1 MSEIIAATAAEV
13 LEGVASAGS
22 QAAGQSFADWAAD
35 EAFKRVVDQTTPG
48 YAEPPIYKWNY
59 DPAAD
64 EAFSR
69 LVDET
74 SADGAWQ
81 AWKDGGGNVSPGGSA
96 APSPTVKASPQTAI
110 KKAGAAG
117 ASAGGLLSMSLPT
130 WVAAAAPLIG
140 VAVGAGLYELSPEL
154 WTKISQ
160 TLLPWAYEDSEAM
173 PVVTDEDGN
182 TYLDKDAV
190 EALKNLFEE
199 EGIGPDGYEHVTPPV
214 GETYRYIRNIGDI
227 AANSTCRNSATGTG
241 RYYEFEVVG
250 GEAIPI
256 FIRPWAD
263 NSVMT
268 WVVSRISGASY
279 TFRYRSIYSPAPGKT
294 EGDWTSWA
302 TVSVTAN
309 ERVTLKDGTRGYVG
323 EGNIGGT
330 YPFEWVGPIIWS
342 LSENTSSSKA
352 ELADIILRGTIAADE
367 YYPEG
372 TAKWGGNTVDVG
384 SLPITKVYTDPAD
397 DTKTR
402 DFIPVALPT
411 QPGVSVDSTTNPD
424 PTTNSQPE
432 QQISPYI
439 LPTIPKEQYPEGSD
453 DESLDKNA
461 PIPMPFPSPQPQPKP
476 DADTSKPSDE
486 PPQRLVDIIPPLD
499 RGGADYP
506 NMPVGGDPLNV
517 DGGVGGLVSVYNP
530 TYSEL
535 QAFSQ
540 WLWVTYADATID
552 KIWNNPF
559 DGIISLHEFYATPN
573 KGDRKYIKSGFLV
586 SPVNCITIPNRYSE
600 INCGSAIV
608 PEYYGN
614 YLDYSPYSKA
624 LCYLPF
630 IGIVE
635 LNVDDIVG
643 HAINITYRVDS
654 YSGACIALI
663 SCAKEGSSA
672 VLYQFSGNC
681 SVQMPIAGGTQA
693 AIKAAQL
700 SAGAYQNAYHI
711 AGVTG
716 LVGGIASGAAQI
728 VGGLASMAGSAMG
741 TGGIGQVG
749 GGVASII
756 QGAGQKMTQEAFG
769 NAAAV
774 SQTVSAKSSVQH
786 SGQFG
791 ESFGAMG
798 AKRPYLIIKR
808 PVQVVVPN
816 YQDEYGYPAHKY
828 VTIGSCTGYLRCRGV
843 HVVSAR
849 ATDDEIQLIEQELM
863 GGVFVT

>member
-81 AWKDGGGNVSPGGSA
+81 AWKEGGGNVSPGGSA
-96 APSPTVKASPQTAI
+96 SPSPTVKASPQTAI

-140 VAVGAGLYELSPEL
+140 VAVGVGLYELSPEL

-160 TLLPWAYEDSEAM
+160 TLLPWAYEDTEAM

-182 TYLDKDAV
+182 TYLDKEAV
-190 EALKNLFEE
+190 EALKQLFEE
-199 EGIGPDGYEHVTPPV
+199 EGIGSGYDTVTPPIGQIYNKIASA
-214 GETYRYIRNIGDI
+214 GELGNSFSWRN
-227 AANSTCRNSATGTG
+227 NQTGVG
-241 RYYEFEVVG
+241 RYYELEVETDGFCTYTRAG
-250 GEAIPI
+250 GQDKIWI
-256 FIRPWAD
+256 F
-263 NSVMT
+263 
-268 WVVSRISGASY
+268 SRTPFTA
-279 TFRYRSIYSPAPGKT
+279 TTRQRSIYSRTPGQT
-294 EGDWTSWA
+294 EGDWTQWK
-302 TVSVTAN
+302 TVTN
-309 ERVTLKDGTRGYVG
+309 TGTPITLLDGSTGYIINAGSISAPTPYEYTGPAPWVVAADDSASRNQ
-323 EGNIGGT
+323 EGD
-330 YPFEWVGPIIWS
+330 Y
-342 LSENTSSSKA
+342 
-352 ELADIILRGTIAADE
+352 ILRGTVNQGAG
-367 YYPEG
+367 YPEG
-372 TAKWGGNTVDVG
+372 TSQWTGNTVDVG
-384 SLPITKVYTDPAD
+384 TLPVTKVYTDPSD
-397 DTKTR
+397 ETKTR

-411 QPGVSVDSTTNPD
+411 QPGTSVDSTTNPD
-424 PTTNSQPE
+424 PTTNSRPE

-476 DADTSKPSDE
+476 AEDTSKPSDQ
-486 PPQRLVDIIPPLD
+486 PPQKLIDIIPPLD
-499 RGGADYP
+499 RGGAEYP
-506 NMPVGGDPLNV
+506 DMPVGGDPLNV

-530 TYSEL
+530 TYAEL

-559 DGIISLHEFYATPN
+559 DGIISLHELYATPN

-828 VTIGSCTGYLRCRGV
+828 VTIGSCEGYLRCRGV

>member
-1 MSEIIAATAAEV
+1 MAAEVATAVAANLVKDIEAASAQELLDAIAATPGQGAE
-13 LEGVASAGS
+13 AY
-22 QAAGQSFADWAAD
+22 ADWAS
-35 EAFKRVVDQTTPG
+35 ELAFKRSQIGDIPG
-48 YAEPPIYKWNY
+48 ETVSQPIYRWNY

-74 SADGAWQ
+74 SADGAWE
-81 AWKDGGGNVSPGGSA
+81 AYKASDGYVTPGGSA
-96 APSPTVKASPQTAI
+96 SSNPTVKASPQTAI
-110 KKAGAAG
+110 KKPAAAG

-130 WVAAAAPLIG
+130 WTAAVAPLLG
-140 VAVGAGLYELSPEL
+140 VAVGVGLYELSPEL
-154 WTKISQ
+154 WEKVSR
-160 TLLPWAYEDSEAM
+160 TLLPFCYDDSQAL
-173 PVVTDEDGN
+173 PVVTDEDGT
-182 TYLDKDAV
+182 TYVDKEAV
-190 EALKNLFEE
+190 EALKQLFED
-199 EGIGPDGYEHVTPPV
+199 EGIGQSEGTKPPEGYEV
-214 GETYRYIRNIGDI
+214 GYDSPIVF
-227 AANSTCRNSATGTG
+227 STGGGSVSTTTRD
-241 RYYEFEVVG
+241 YVVSG
-250 GEAIPI
+250 LCH
-256 FIRPWAD
+256 FIREGKNIYAGSTTPTTAHYINYFKD
-263 NSVMT
+263 G
-268 WVVSRISGASY
+268 RIS
-279 TFRYRSIYSPAPGKT
+279 T
-294 EGDWTSWA
+294 EGDINITTPYTYDGKTVYVNYNNNPMVPAGTFSSSDIPANTVTSGTSLSVAERMHRGLWTSF
-302 TVSVTAN
+302 
-309 ERVTLKDGTRGYVG
+309 YG
-323 EGNIGGT
+323 ESIGG
-330 YPFEWVGPIIWS
+330 YPDGMSQWNGQ
-342 LSENTSSSKA
+342 
-352 ELADIILRGTIAADE
+352 
-367 YYPEG
+367 
-372 TAKWGGNTVDVG
+372 TVDVG
-384 SLPITKVYTDPAD
+384 TLPITKVYTDPAD
-397 DTKTR
+397 STKTR
-402 DFIPVALPT
+402 DYIPVALPT
-411 QPGVSVDSTTNPD
+411 QPGVSVDSTENPD
-424 PTTNSQPE
+424 PTTNSDPE
-432 QQISPYI
+432 SQISPYI
-439 LPTIPKEQYPEGSD
+439 WPAIPAEQYPDGSETEETQD
-453 DESLDKNA
+453 LDKNA
-461 PIPMPFPSPQPQPKP
+461 PIPLPIPSPQTQPNP
-476 DADTSKPSDE
+476 DADPSQPSDD
-486 PPQRLVDIIPPLD
+486 PPQKMVDIIPPLD
-499 RGGADYP
+499 IGGNIPYP
-506 NMPVGGDPLNV
+506 TVPASGDPQNV

-535 QAFSQ
+535 QSFSQ

-559 DGIISLHEFYATPN
+559 DGIISLHELYATPN

-586 SPVNCITIPNRYSE
+586 SPVNCITVPNRYTE
-600 INCGSAIV
+600 IECGSAIV

-643 HAINITYRVDS
+643 HAINIKYRVDS

-663 SCAKEGSSA
+663 ECAKEGASA
-672 VLYQFSGNC
+672 ILYQFTGNC

-711 AGVTG
+711 AGVAG
-716 LVGGIASGAAQI
+716 LIGGIASGAAQV

-749 GGVASII
+749 SGVASVI

-808 PVQVVVPN
+808 PVQVAVPN
-816 YQDEYGYPAHKY
+816 YQNEYGYPAHKY

-843 HVVSAR
+843 HVASAR
-849 ATDDEIQLIEQELM
+849 ATDAELQLIEQELM